1 MKRTLAV
8 RVYNESG
15 VLTRVASVF
24 SSRGYN
30 IDSIAVGSTETY
42 GVSRIII
49 ILPANAQK
57 IEQVTKQL
65 NKLIQVIEVNDI
77 TERACVERELML
89 IKVKIIKENRSEIL
103 ELAKIF
109 RAKVVDIS
117 LNSVTFE
124 IAGDAGKII
133 TFQQLLENF
142 EVLEIVR
149 SGKIALERDL
159 GLNTEIL
166 KKI

>member
-8 RVYNESG
+8 RVYNEYG

-57 IEQVTKQL
+57 IKKITKKL
-65 NKLIQVIEVNDI
+65 NKLNQVIEIKNI
-77 TERACVERELML
+77 TERACVER
-89 IKVKIIKENRSEIL
+89 
-103 ELAKIF
+103 
-109 RAKVVDIS
+109 
-117 LNSVTFE
+117 
-124 IAGDAGKII
+124 
-133 TFQQLLENF
+133 
-142 EVLEIVR
+142 
-149 SGKIALERDL
+149 
-159 GLNTEIL
+159 
-166 KKI
+166 

>member
-65 NKLIQVIEVNDI
+65 NKLIQVIN
-77 TERACVERELML
+77 
-89 IKVKIIKENRSEIL
+89 
-103 ELAKIF
+103 
-109 RAKVVDIS
+109 
-117 LNSVTFE
+117 
-124 IAGDAGKII
+124 
-133 TFQQLLENF
+133 
-142 EVLEIVR
+142 
-149 SGKIALERDL
+149 
-159 GLNTEIL
+159 L
-166 KKI
+166 KYSI